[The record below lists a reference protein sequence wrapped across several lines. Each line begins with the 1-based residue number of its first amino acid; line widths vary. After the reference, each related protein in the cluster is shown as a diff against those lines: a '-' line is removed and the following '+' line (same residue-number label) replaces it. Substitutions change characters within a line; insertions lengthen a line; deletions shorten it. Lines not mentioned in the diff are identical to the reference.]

1 MPRKK
6 KENQVE
12 IIDQPDLVK
21 DTTSQ
26 AVINN
31 NTSALLNRRA
41 QMNALR
47 LKDQELD
54 DIKKDIKE
62 LQALVKKL
70 GKG

>member
-1 MPRKK
+1 MPRKAK
-6 KENQVE
+6 VKDN
-12 IIDQPDLVK
+12 PDLVK

-26 AVINN
+26 AVINT

-41 QMNALR
+41 QISSMQS
-47 LKDQELD
+47 KDAELIQ
-54 DIKKDIKE
+54 IKNDIKE

>member
-47 LKDQELD
+47 IKDQELD

>member
-1 MPRKK
+1 MPRKAK
-6 KENQVE
+6 VKDN
-12 IIDQPDLVK
+12 PDLVK

-26 AVINN
+26 AVINT

-41 QMNALR
+41 QISAIKS
-47 LKDQELD
+47 KDEELTQM
-54 DIKKDIKE
+54 KNDIKE

>member
-1 MPRKK
+1 MAVQKSRKTRSK
-6 KENQVE
+6 RGMRRSH
-12 IIDQPDLVK
+12 DALD
-21 DTTSQ
+21 
-26 AVINN
+26 N

-47 LKDQELD
+47 VKDQELD

>member
-47 LKDQELD
+47 VKDQELD